1 MSAELEE
8 RTYRFAN
15 DVRVFCRKLTWDV
28 INLEDIKQVVRSSGS
43 VGANYIEANENLGA
57 ADLRMRIRIS
67 RKEAKESIRW
77 LRLLH
82 IESKK
87 AELEPERTRLIDE
100 ADQLRKIFSAIL
112 IKLGDK

>member
-43 VGANYIEANENLGA
+43 VGANYIEANENLGQ

-87 AELEPERTRLIDE
+87 AELETERKRLIDE

-112 IKLGDK
+112 IKLSDK

>member
-8 RTYRFAN
+8 RTFLFAN
-15 DVRVFCRKLTWDV
+15 DVRIFCRKLTWDV
-28 INLEDIKQVVRSSGS
+28 INVEDIKQVVRSSGS
-43 VGANYIEANENLGA
+43 VGANYIEANENLGP
-57 ADLRMRIRIS
+57 ADLRMRIKIS

-82 IESKK
+82 IDPKK
-87 AELEPERTRLIDE
+87 LELEEIRARLINE

>member
-15 DVRVFCRKLTWDV
+15 DVRNFCRKLTWDV
-28 INLEDIKQVVRSSGS
+28 INLEVIKQVVRSSGS
-43 VGANYIEANENLGA
+43 VGANYIEANENLGP
-57 ADLRMRIRIS
+57 ADLRMRIKIS
-67 RKEAKESIRW
+67 RKEAKESMRW

-82 IESKK
+82 IEPAKL
-87 AELEPERTRLIDE
+87 ELEEVRARLINE

>member
-1 MSAELEE
+1 
-8 RTYRFAN
+8 
-15 DVRVFCRKLTWDV
+15 V

-43 VGANYIEANENLGA
+43 VGANYIEANENRGP
-57 ADLRMRIRIS
+57 ADLRMRIKIS

-82 IESKK
+82 IDPNRL
-87 AELEPERTRLIDE
+87 ELEEIRARLINE